1 MVMTGY
7 QLSAYLPKAIITTSI
22 TTIITINMVR
32 LLTSRCLGVSAVCLS
47 AQGRLKLGLW
57 DINLLERKK

>member
-7 QLSAYLPKAIITTSI
+7 QLSAYLPKAIIATS
-22 TTIITINMVR
+22 IITINIVR